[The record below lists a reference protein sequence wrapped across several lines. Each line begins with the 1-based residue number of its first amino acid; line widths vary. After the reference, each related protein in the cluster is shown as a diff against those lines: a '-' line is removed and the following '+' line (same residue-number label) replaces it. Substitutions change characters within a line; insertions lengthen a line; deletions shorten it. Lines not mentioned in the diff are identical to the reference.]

1 MNYFDNSVS
10 VRYFCKSYRS
20 FGGKP
25 TAEDYMN
32 ELQTLADQIGDSARY
47 ENAYYFFAGYDS
59 PYKVSDRHNEVWLKA
74 LWAWR
79 YVYTRE
85 TSTVVMFN
93 FSFLFFFLHFYRHKF
108 CFINRNVGFFLVKLL
123 LVSIHLF
130 RIIEKSLGLF
140 RQADLQNGKG
150 REMLRMCLVEWR
162 MLIKMKLINHWVFY
176 SIFKLGGKQLP
187 LNQVH
192 CQMPCKHTCISIFR
206 NV

>member
-1 MNYFDNSVS
+1 MTIQSQYGIFVNLTDRLGGNRRRRITWTSSRRWLTRSVTVLGMRTPITS
-10 VRYFCKSYRS
+10 SPATTVLTRS
-20 FGGKP
+20 R
-25 TAEDYMN
+25 TAITRSGSKRCERDVMC
-32 ELQTLADQIGDSARY
+32 I
-47 ENAYYFFAGYDS
+47 
-59 PYKVSDRHNEVWLKA
+59 PVKLKQ
-74 LWAWR
+74 LLC
-79 YVYTRE
+79 
-85 TSTVVMFN
+85 SIFH
-93 FSFLFFFLHFYRHKF
+93 FFFFLHFYWHKF

-130 RIIEKSLGLF
+130 RIIEKLLGLF